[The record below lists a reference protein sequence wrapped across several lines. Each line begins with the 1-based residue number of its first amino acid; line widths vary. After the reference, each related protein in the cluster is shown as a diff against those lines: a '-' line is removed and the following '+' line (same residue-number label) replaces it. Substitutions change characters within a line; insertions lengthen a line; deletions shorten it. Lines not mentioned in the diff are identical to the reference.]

1 MNMSKHEML
10 EIYLDRG
17 LVRRA
22 YDTYKGLSDSVRRSL
37 VDTPVFPKLHLA
49 FSRETNDGNLASL
62 LDKDYYAW
70 RREIGQ

>member
-22 YDTYKGLSDSVRRSL
+22 YEAYRGLSEKTRILL
-37 VDTPVFPKLHLA
+37 VSTPVFPRLHYA
-49 FSRETNDGNLASL
+49 VSRETNDGNLASL
-62 LDKDYYAW
+62 LEKDYYAW
-70 RREIGQ
+70 RRERGQ